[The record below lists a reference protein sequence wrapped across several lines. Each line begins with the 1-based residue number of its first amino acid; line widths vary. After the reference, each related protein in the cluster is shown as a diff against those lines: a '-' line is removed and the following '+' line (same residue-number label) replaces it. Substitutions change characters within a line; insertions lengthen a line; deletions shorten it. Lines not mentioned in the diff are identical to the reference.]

1 MQTMITGHEG
11 FVGRH
16 MQKLLDAVPFVE
28 AEGNAVDLCNQES
41 IRRAIRD
48 KKPGAIIHLAAQS
61 NVPEAFNDPLK
72 TYQVNF
78 LGTLNLLTVLK
89 EQHFRGR
96 FLYVGSG
103 DVYGLATPEALPFV
117 EDFCLHPR
125 NPYAVSKVAA
135 EALCYQWS
143 QTEDFEIILARPF
156 NHIGPG
162 QSDQFAIASFAK
174 QIVEIKRGK
183 QNPIVKVG
191 DLDVTRDFTDVR
203 DIARAYQLLLEKG
216 NNGEIYNVCSGIE
229 RSIRSVLL
237 ELFYCADVTASI
249 EQTKMNMRKVEQKRV
264 FGSCKKLHLHTGW
277 EPQIPLKQTLLDIL
291 ADWETKRSCEKK
303 R

>member
-1 MQTMITGHEG
+1 MLTMITGHDG

-16 MQKLLDAVPFVE
+16 MQNLLHALPFVND
-28 AEGNAVDLCNQES
+28 AGRPIDLCDPDS
-41 IRRAIRD
+41 IRSAL
-48 KKPGAIIHLAAQS
+48 KNKQPEAIIHLAAQS
-61 NVPEAFNDPLK
+61 NVPEAFHHPLK

-89 EQHFRGR
+89 ECHFRGR
-96 FLYVGSG
+96 FLFVGSG
-103 DVYGLATPEALPFV
+103 DMYGMALPETLPIQENV
-117 EDFCLHPR
+117 CLHPR

-162 QSDQFAIASFAK
+162 QSEQFAIASFAK
-174 QIVEIKRGK
+174 QIAEIKLGMRPAVI
-183 QNPIVKVG
+183 QVG

-216 NNGEIYNVCSGIE
+216 NNGDAYNVCSGVE
-229 RSIRSVLL
+229 RSVKSLL
-237 ELFYCADVTASI
+237 YALMSSAGVTASI
-249 EQTKMNMRKVEQKRV
+249 EQVENMMRKVEQRRI

-277 EPQIPLKQTLLDIL
+277 EPQIPLEQTLQDIL
-291 ADWETKRSCEKK
+291 SDWERICEK
-303 R
+303 RR